1 MRCVDASV
9 KKGPSTVIGEVGDPS
24 GSMKD
29 RAWYAGRHRPMT
41 IVPEK
46 PESSPILGKLGFLA
60 IACVV
65 AGCQGTGDSD
75 LSASANN
82 GPRPPSPTPSPWI
95 TAIDPHEGFNDEP
108 AMATT
113 GSGDVFVGWISYRD
127 GADSLAIG
135 RYSHE
140 GDRFLPRGQWTAI
153 SGEGSYLLGLQAV
166 ATESG
171 AYFVF
176 SQEVNGNWDVFSLM
190 VDSSGP
196 SRPVRIAS
204 GPETQVK
211 PAAAWHDG
219 TLFVAWEANP
229 GSERQIHMA
238 ALRDGTVTSPEAV
251 SLEGSSN
258 YGPSLAVGASG
269 RVSVAWH
276 SYRDHNYDVY
286 LRQRSPS
293 GEWSATRRLTKSPGI
308 DRHARLL
315 AHGDALWILYEHARM
330 DGYFI
335 GRTDERHL
343 IAARVAPQGL
353 ESTPDYWSAS
363 PLATG
368 RSEAGTAVFDSQGRL
383 WIAYQQPR
391 EPRGGWAVRVVGYT
405 GERWIGPRGLSQRRS
420 MDRPAPLALKGDRL
434 LLAFQADSFSDTW
447 SQSDPDFTDNARSQI
462 LLASVDTGQ
471 APSAASSMQL
481 SALAEPETP
490 FEPARLHETYGEDA
504 ETPSIE
510 YDGETLYL
518 YYGELHE
525 HSDISIC
532 NRCGD
537 QSLDENYQCR
547 RDLNRL
553 DFVAMTDHGYNIV
566 PHLWNYSAKMVRA
579 NHDVG
584 RLVTFLGEEWTS
596 SFEDYDDKRPWGY
609 YGHRNLIFADPYFPK
624 WWTAYNGDTPAD
636 LWKELR
642 GMDADFVQVPHQ
654 LADSGNVPVDWDY
667 ADELAQP
674 VAEIF
679 QTRGSYEYPGAPR
692 HARTATG
699 ERGNYIQDAWAR
711 GIKIGVI
718 ASPDHGGGRG
728 KAAVWA
734 RAKTRSGI
742 LDAIRAR
749 RTFGT
754 TAARIQMDFR
764 VNGHLM
770 GEVAQSGDSPVT
782 ITADVQSPQPIQAI
796 EICRNNEFVYS
807 TSPGGSDASIEFV
820 DRTPV
825 DGPSYYYLRVI
836 QDDGEI
842 AWSSPVWLEN

>member
-1 MRCVDASV
+1 M
-9 KKGPSTVIGEVGDPS
+9 TVL
-24 GSMKD
+24 
-29 RAWYAGRHRPMT
+29 
-41 IVPEK
+41 EK
-46 PESSPILGKLGFLA
+46 REYSPILGKLGFLA
-60 IACVV
+60 IACI
-65 AGCQGTGDSD
+65 AGCYVTGDSE
-75 LSASANN
+75 SPAPAND
-82 GPRPPSPTPSPWI
+82 GPRPPNPTPTPWI
-95 TAIDPHEGFNDEP
+95 TAIEPHQGFNDEP
-108 AMATT
+108 ALVTT
-113 GSGDVFVGWISYRD
+113 RSGDVFVGWISFRD
-127 GADSLAIG
+127 GADALEVAH
-135 RYSHE
+135 YTHE
-140 GDRFLPRGQWTAI
+140 GDRFLPQGRWTALG
-153 SGEGSYLLGLQAV
+153 GEGTYLLGLRAV
-166 ATESG
+166 AAENG
-171 AYFVF
+171 ALFVF
-176 SQEVNGNWDVFSLM
+176 AQEIKGDWDVFAIRT
-190 VDSSGP
+190 DADGP
-196 SRPVRIAS
+196 SRPIRIAS
-204 GPETQVK
+204 GPTTQIK
-211 PAAAWHDG
+211 PSAAWHDG
-219 TLFVAWEANP
+219 TLLVTWEANP
-229 GSERQIHMA
+229 DSERQIYLA
-238 ALRDGTVTSPEAV
+238 ALREGAVTEPEQVSSKGT
-251 SLEGSSN
+251 SN
-258 YGPSLAVGASG
+258 YGPSIAANASG
-269 RVSVAWH
+269 QVSVAWH

-286 LRQRSPS
+286 LRQKSLTGQWNAP
-293 GEWSATRRLTKSPGI
+293 RRLTKSPGI
-308 DRHARLL
+308 DRHAQLL
-315 AHGDALWILYEHARM
+315 AHGNDLWVLYEHARM
-330 DGYFI
+330 DKYFV

-343 IAARVAPQGL
+343 VAAKVAPQGL
-353 ESTPDYWSAS
+353 ESPPNYWSAS
-363 PLATG
+363 PLASN

-391 EPRGGWAVRVVGYT
+391 EPRGGWALRVVGYT

-447 SQSDPDFTDNARSQI
+447 SQSDPELTDNARSQI

-471 APSAASSMQL
+471 APAAASSTQL
-481 SALAEPETP
+481 SMLSEPDTP
-490 FEPARLHETYGEDA
+490 FEPARLHESYGEDA
-504 ETPSIE
+504 QTPSIE

-579 NHDVG
+579 NHDAG

-636 LWKELR
+636 LWKQLR
-642 GMDADFVQVPHQ
+642 EMEADFVQVPHQ

-667 ADELAQP
+667 ADEVAQP

-692 HARTATG
+692 HARNATG

-718 ASPDHGGGRG
+718 ASPDHGGGLG

-734 RAKTRSGI
+734 RAKTRSAI
-742 LDAIRAR
+742 LDAIRSR

-754 TAARIQMDFR
+754 TAARIRVDFR
-764 VNGHLM
+764 VNGRLM
-770 GEVAQSGDSPVT
+770 GEVAPRGAGPVSV
-782 ITADVQSPQPIQAI
+782 TASVQCPRPIKSI
-796 EICRNNEFVYS
+796 EICRNNEYVYA
-807 TSPGGSDASIEFV
+807 TSPAGVEAEIEFV
-820 DRTPV
+820 DRSP
-825 DGPSYYYLRVI
+825 PEASAYYYLRVV
-836 QDDGEI
+836 QDDGEV
-842 AWSSPVWLEN
+842 AWSSPVWLD